1 MHGRDTRACVRL
13 SRALPWLVVSSR
25 RYEYHWADGLT
36 VKKAIKCCAP
46 EYVEFLMSWVQAQLD
61 DEATF
66 PSKIGTPF
74 PKNFAAIVKNIF
86 KRLFRVYAHLYH
98 SHFPKIVALGEEA
111 HLNTSFKHF
120 HFFVQEFGLVDKKD
134 LAPLQDL
141 IDHFNSP
148 AAPAL

>member
-1 MHGRDTRACVRL
+1 M
-13 SRALPWLVVSSR
+13 
-25 RYEYHWADGLT
+25 
-36 VKKAIKCCAP
+36 KKAIKCCAP